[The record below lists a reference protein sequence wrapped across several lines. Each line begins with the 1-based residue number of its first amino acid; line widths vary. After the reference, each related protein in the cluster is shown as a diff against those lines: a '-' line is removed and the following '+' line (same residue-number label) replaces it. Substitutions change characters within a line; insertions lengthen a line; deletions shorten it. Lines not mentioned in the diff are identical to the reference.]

1 MVMGKPLRKNMGR
14 IVSRKLLT
22 DESVCIAC
30 GKPISDDHMGL
41 QTARSLTS
49 AESATRVA
57 SGLLHP
63 NWKEYQMRAVKRLL
77 RGGMSCQTVIAMYFS
92 DRIPVKGF
100 GGTRH

>member
-1 MVMGKPLRKNMGR
+1 MKRAPKDPGE
-14 IVSRKLLT
+14 IVSRTLLT

-41 QTARSLTS
+41 QTAWSLTS

-63 NWKEYQMRAVKRLL
+63 NWKKYQMRVVKRLL
-77 RGGMSCQTVIAMYFS
+77 RGGMSCQIVVAMYFS
-92 DRIPVKGF
+92 DRVPVKGF